1 MGVGIIGGVPIQPI
15 RKKEDMIEVVTE
27 MDNTS
32 KEDQESTDQ
41 SLFQQWLLLVDTLR
55 PFGVPPLDI
64 PNEAEEILVNF
75 WLHIYYT
82 VN

>member
-1 MGVGIIGGVPIQPI
+1 MPHNILMKKFKRTLRHIGLICLIILGSMGVGIIGGVPIQPI

-41 SLFQQWLLLVDTLR
+41 SLFQQ
-55 PFGVPPLDI
+55 
-64 PNEAEEILVNF
+64 
-75 WLHIYYT
+75 
-82 VN
+82 